1 MTNEYEGI
9 NKEFIIS
16 FVKREIGQKI
26 FDPNIHEHII
36 LYPFSKFLDEIG
48 YEGRVIQKAGN
59 NNRKIEEQLNFAGP
73 ADWFFKVSGKSDDVY
88 SIKMIKKDVW
98 YLKNNN

>member
-1 MTNEYEGI
+1 MINEYEGI

-26 FDPNIHEHII
+26 FDQNIHEHIF
-36 LYPFSKFLDEIG
+36 LYQFRKFLDDIG
-48 YEGRVIQKAGN
+48 YEGRVKTAGN
-59 NNRKIEEQLNFAGP
+59 NNRKIEEQLNFEGP
-73 ADWFFKVSGKSDDVY
+73 ADWFFKVSGKSDVY